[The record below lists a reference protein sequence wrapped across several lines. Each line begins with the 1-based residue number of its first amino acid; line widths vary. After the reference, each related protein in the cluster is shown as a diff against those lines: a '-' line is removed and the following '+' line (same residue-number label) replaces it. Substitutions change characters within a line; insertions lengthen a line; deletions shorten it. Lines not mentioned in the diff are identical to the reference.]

1 MNGVAL
7 WRRLADFPAA
17 PPPAFP
23 AAADPAQPDPAMVEE
38 LAYRDRL
45 ARATEASAT
54 CWFDVPG
61 GRPVLA
67 PIERA
72 GITRL
77 VESISGST
85 AGDKIDAMIET
96 MAHAPDGDVV
106 EIGAWRGRSA
116 ALLVLLARH
125 WNIGK
130 VLCVD
135 PWLAAA
141 CDQGSEPAGRPA
153 APERMDADWAHRIF
167 QINLAPIAGGAL
179 NFIRAPSSV
188 AAQAYVPGLVVET
201 EAFGR
206 TAYEGA
212 IAYLH
217 VDGNHAYEQALIDAR
232 AWTPHV
238 KPGGWIVFDDY
249 ARPSGDGPRRVGDE
263 FLVAEAHRIS
273 LSFVIGAALFVRLKT
288 A

>member
-7 WRRLADFPAA
+7 WRKTLSAV
-17 PPPAFP
+17 
-23 AAADPAQPDPAMVEE
+23 AADPDPAVIEE

-45 ARATEASAT
+45 ARATEAAAT

-61 GRPVLA
+61 GRPVLT
-67 PIERA
+67 PIARA

-77 VESISGST
+77 VETISGST
-85 AGDKIDAMIET
+85 AGDKIDAIIET

-125 WNIGK
+125 WNIGR
-130 VLCVD
+130 VLCID
-135 PWLAAA
+135 SWLTGA
-141 CDQGSEPAGRPA
+141 CDPAPDA
-153 APERMDADWAHRIF
+153 SERMDADWAHRIF

-179 NFIRAPSSV
+179 NFIRASSAE
-188 AAQAYVPGLVVET
+188 AALAYAPGLVVES
-201 EAFGR
+201 EAFGA
-206 TAYEGA
+206 TTYEGA

-217 VDGNHAYEQALIDAR
+217 IDGNHTYAQALLDAR
-232 AWTPHV
+232 AWIPHV

-249 ARPSGDGPRRVGDE
+249 ARPYSDGPRQAGDE
-263 FLVAEAHRIS
+263 FLVAEAARIS
-273 LSFVIGAALFVRLKT
+273 LSLVIGAALFVRLKST
-288 A
+288 